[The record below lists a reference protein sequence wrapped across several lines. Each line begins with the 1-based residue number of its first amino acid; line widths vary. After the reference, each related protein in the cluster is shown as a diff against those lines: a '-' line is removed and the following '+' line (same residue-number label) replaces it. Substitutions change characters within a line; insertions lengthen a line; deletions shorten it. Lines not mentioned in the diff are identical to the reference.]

1 MSDEI
6 DDSILDAGLD
16 EVLGGLTPPDLS
28 EPIARALEV
37 GQIPPHVLQLADS
50 LGPSVAPPPV
60 VNQENPAAL
69 RSPRVSPVRRG
80 KSVVRQASHRIH
92 LQWLAATI
100 SLSVVVAAGTYLL
113 TRSSLTGPGRGTTR
127 QTVGETSENT
137 RSTPPQPKE
146 RTGTGRQPGTV
157 GSGGNSDLVKRKG
170 PPGENNSVDDRVA
183 HTPAQSGT
191 QSEPPIDSPGPK
203 PADDAPPDTPRIA
216 ESQNRL
222 PQRDLIAAVDEQIRA
237 GWTAAGV
244 RPSGKAT
251 DAEWCRRVFLA
262 VIGRIP
268 TVAELETFLRDRV
281 SNKKAQLVD
290 RLLSNDEYSEE
301 YARNWSGWW
310 TTVLVGRAGEI
321 GPGKPVSREG
331 LQQYLRRALAQH
343 KPLDRIAHELLTARG
358 SNQPGAADFNG
369 ATNFLLA
376 HADSR
381 GVQASAKTAQVFL
394 GRQIQCMQCHN
405 HPFYDGK
412 AHQFWELAAF
422 FRQTRVALLTAATG
436 AAPAARLVDQDF
448 VGDSGDAE
456 AAETYWETQTGLMK
470 AAYPVFLDGT
480 KVATSGRIE
489 KVNRRQELAKLVVRS
504 PWLSEAFVNR
514 VWEHFFGRGFTPQV
528 DDMGPHA
535 TVSHPALLELLSGQ
549 FAAHSYDLRSL
560 VRWIALSEAYG
571 LSSRFSPA
579 NKRDDLASED
589 PPLFSRYYLRQM
601 QPEQIY
607 ESLVAVGGPREHA
620 GDVAKLDRSRSQWV
634 GQLAM
639 SFKTDDCTECT
650 LWDGSIPQTLLLMNG
665 ELTDQATQVGKN
677 QFLRQVEQS
686 DLPPPKKVHRLFLA
700 ALARKP
706 SPEEMR
712 AANKLIASRN
722 GQVAPAL
729 EDLWWALLNSS
740 EFIMD
745 R

>member
-1 MSDEI
+1 
-6 DDSILDAGLD
+6 
-16 EVLGGLTPPDLS
+16 
-28 EPIARALEV
+28 
-37 GQIPPHVLQLADS
+37 
-50 LGPSVAPPPV
+50 
-60 VNQENPAAL
+60 
-69 RSPRVSPVRRG
+69 
-80 KSVVRQASHRIH
+80 
-92 LQWLAATI
+92 
-100 SLSVVVAAGTYLL
+100 
-113 TRSSLTGPGRGTTR
+113 
-127 QTVGETSENT
+127 
-137 RSTPPQPKE
+137 
-146 RTGTGRQPGTV
+146 
-157 GSGGNSDLVKRKG
+157 LVKRKEFAG
-170 PPGENNSVDDRVA
+170 DNKSVDERVA
-183 HTPAQSGT
+183 GKALGPTDT
-191 QSEPPIDSPGPK
+191 KSELPIESPELPK
-203 PADDAPPDTPRIA
+203 PAVDPPQDAQAQIA
-216 ESQNRL
+216 QSRHRL
-222 PQRDLIAAVDEQIRA
+222 PQPELIDAVDEQIRA

-268 TVAELETFLRDRV
+268 NVTELQAFLHDRATD
-281 SNKKAQLVD
+281 KKAQLVD
-290 RLLSNDEYSEE
+290 RLLSSDEYSDE
-301 YARNWSGWW
+301 YARHWSGWW

-321 GPGKPVSREG
+321 GPGKPVNREG
-331 LQQYLRRALAQH
+331 LQSYLRRALAER
-343 KPLDRIAHELLTARG
+343 KPLDRMAYELLTASG
-358 SNQPGAADFNG
+358 SNQPGAADFNS

-422 FRQTRVALLTAATG
+422 FRQTRVEPLAAAGGTAS
-436 AAPAARLVDQDF
+436 AARLVDHDF

-470 AAYPVFLDGT
+470 TAYPVFLDGT
-480 KVATSGRIE
+480 AVSKSGRVE
-489 KVNRRQELAKLVVRS
+489 AVNRRQELAKLIIRS

-514 VWEHFFGRGFTPQV
+514 AWEHFFGRGFTPQV

-549 FAAHSYDLRSL
+549 FAAHGYDLRSL
-560 VRWIALSEAYG
+560 VRWIALSETYG
-571 LSSRFSPA
+571 LSSRFSA
-579 NKRDDLASED
+579 TNKRDDVASED

-607 ESLVAVGGPREHA
+607 ESLVAIGGHRQPA
-620 GDVAKLDRSRSQWV
+620 GDLAQVDRSRSQWV

-665 ELTDQATQVGKN
+665 ELTSQATQTGKN
-677 QFLRQVEQS
+677 SFLRQVEQS
-686 DLPPPKKVHRLFLA
+686 DLPPAKKVQRLFLA
-700 ALARKP
+700 AVARRP
-706 SPEEMR
+706 SSEEMQ
-712 AANKLIASRN
+712 AASKLIAARN
-722 GQVAPAL
+722 GQVGPAL